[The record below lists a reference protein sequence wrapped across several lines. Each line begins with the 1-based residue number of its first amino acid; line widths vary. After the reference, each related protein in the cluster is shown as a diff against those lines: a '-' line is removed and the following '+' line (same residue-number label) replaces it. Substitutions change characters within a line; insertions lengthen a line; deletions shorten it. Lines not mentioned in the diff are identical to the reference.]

1 MPIPKMRLSANTP
14 NRVSGWPQA
23 ASSASPMPRAI
34 RLTSSTRAARAAPI
48 RRHSS
53 RATSAMASASSS
65 ASLIR

>member
-1 MPIPKMRLSANTP
+1 MPMPKMRLSASTP

-23 ASSASPMPRAI
+23 ASSANPMASAI

-48 RRHSS
+48 RRQSS
-53 RATSAMASASSS
+53 RATRPIATDSSS